1 MAEYWSNDDRG
12 YRLRLW
18 VDQVGQNI
26 DGNSSQVRVRLSL
39 HNGLYSFAQY
49 DCRASVTVDGQTQEW
64 SGRPDMLQFNSMI
77 WLIDRTFTVGH
88 NADGSKSFGFSANF
102 SGSGGWSPAPGSLGL
117 SGNFTLATI
126 PRASGISLGPCV
138 IGSFTT
144 ITIQRAA
151 ANFTHTV
158 RFAWGTKTG
167 IIASNVGTSTGWF
180 IPSSFAEDIPNNISG
195 RGTIYVDTY
204 SNGTKIGERH
214 LDFTASLPDN
224 YRPYLNSISLVDKNT
239 TAAQLITGNTF
250 IQIISDIAV
259 SFNGAGG
266 IHGSSIKSVYAE
278 VVGKKYSVDGNGKS
292 FGPLD
297 FSGEAKVRA
306 WVVDS
311 RGRSSLPKEVDITVL
326 PYFAPSISIQVYR
339 TRQNPS
345 TIQVN
350 RTLAFAPLM
359 FNGKQMNT
367 GTLKFKVAPIN
378 TTDYVED
385 NGPASA
391 TWSTLS
397 SLTNSSANLAGNYPS
412 SKSFVVVAELKDKFT
427 QNATQVSA
435 TVSTESVVH
444 SYDKNSRL
452 GVGKIPENGKYGSVD
467 IAGDYY
473 AGGKF
478 IQQYQLTNHNG
489 SLNSSLSPADG
500 PWNVKGTQFGWRNGK
515 YADNPTGNHWGLFQN
530 YWLDTWKGVQFF
542 TSVSNGRHFLRV
554 YNNDKTWRPAPWK
567 ELVFTD
573 HTNLINTGW
582 MEAGYAGSYY
592 KRVGDVLTIKYDFRG
607 NGDTIVFATI
617 PKDIFTA
624 PQNYMLVIANWLLEG
639 ASNTHVQVN
648 KGTNTLHALATQ
660 PNTVYQGQLTIML

>member
-18 VDQVGQNI
+18 VDQVSQNI

-49 DCRASVTVDGQTQEW
+49 DCRASVTVDGQTQNW

-77 WLIDRTFTVGH
+77 WLIDHTFTVGH
-88 NADGSKSFGFSANF
+88 NPDGTKSFGFSAKF
-102 SGSGGWSPAPGSLGL
+102 SGSGGWSPAPGSLSL
-117 SGNFTLATI
+117 SGNFSLTTI
-126 PRASGISLGPCV
+126 PRASGITVGNCI
-138 IGSFTT
+138 IGSSTT

-151 ANFTHTV
+151 NNFTHTI
-158 RFAWGTKTG
+158 RFAWGRKSGT
-167 IIASNVGTSTGWF
+167 IASNIGTSAVWY
-180 IPSSFAEDIPNNISG
+180 IPLNFAEDIPNNVSG

-204 SNGTKIGERH
+204 SNGRKIGEKSVT
-214 LDFTASLPDN
+214 FEASLPDN
-224 YRPYLNSISLVDKNT
+224 QRPYLSSISLVDRNT

-259 SFNGAGG
+259 SFNGAVGVY
-266 IHGSSIKSVYAE
+266 GSSIKSFHAE
-278 VVGKKYSVDGNGKS
+278 VLGKKVSIDGNGKS

-297 FSGEAKVRA
+297 FSGEAKIRA

-311 RGRSSLPKEVDITVL
+311 RGRSSLPKEVNITLL
-326 PYFAPSISIQVYR
+326 PYFVPSISIQVYR

-345 TIQVN
+345 TIQVT

-378 TTDYVED
+378 TTNYTED

-427 QNATQVSA
+427 QNAIQASA
-435 TVSTESVVH
+435 TVSTEAVIH
-444 SYDKNSRL
+444 AYDRNGRL

-473 AGGKF
+473 SEGKMIQKHQVTQPDGRALRVAGDW
-478 IQQYQLTNHNG
+478 NEH
-489 SLNSSLSPADG
+489 LNSGMYMGYSLKNSPFNDKS
-500 PWNVKGTQFGWRNGK
+500 WQFVEVFKHLDSWVTQVAYQFEGNYMAVRAKTNNTWRNWK
-515 YADNPTGNHWGLFQN
+515 KVAFEDNPG
-530 YWLDTWKGVQFF
+530 
-542 TSVSNGRHFLRV
+542 
-554 YNNDKTWRPAPWK
+554 
-567 ELVFTD
+567 
-573 HTNLINTGW
+573 LINTGW
-582 MEAGYAGSYY
+582 KEASYAGSYY

-607 NGDTIVFATI
+607 NGNTITFATI
-617 PKDIFTA
+617 PADIFTA
-624 PQNYMLVIANWLLEG
+624 PQAYMLVIAKWSLG
-639 ASNTHVQVN
+639 GSDNTHVQIN
-648 KGTNTLHALATQ
+648 KGTNNLHALGTH
-660 PNTVYQGQLTIML
+660 NGGIYQGQLTIML